1 MINLVG
7 LKGKEN
13 LYPEDLSGGMKQRV
27 ALARALVVEPDII
40 LLDEPLSALDAKVR
54 VEMQN
59 ELKRMHNQLKLT
71 FILVT
76 HDQQEAL
83 SLSNKIVVMSKGVI
97 EQVGSPKSIYDT
109 PSSLWVAKFIGS
121 ANIFQGQYLGNKKV
135 QLFDKTFVCR
145 ESSNLKQIN
154 KNDLVDVIVR
164 PEDVIVVKPKNGVF
178 CARVTHSTYK
188 GEMFEVKCTYKKNV
202 FILKTTK
209 NIKIG
214 DLIGIK
220 FTENS
225 LHLIP
230 NREQYKDDYFNANI
244 KDDE

>member
-1 MINLVG
+1 MIHLVG
-7 LKGKEN
+7 LKGFEDK
-13 LYPEDLSGGMKQRV
+13 YPEDLSGGMKQRV

-54 VEMQN
+54 LQMQN
-59 ELKRMHNQLKLT
+59 ELKRIHNELKLT

-178 CARVTHSTYK
+178 CARVTTQHIK
-188 GEMFEVKCTYKKNV
+188 VKCLKLNV
-202 FILKTTK
+202 HTKRMYSFWRLLKILKLV
-209 NIKIG
+209 I
-214 DLIGIK
+214 
-220 FTENS
+220 
-225 LHLIP
+225 
-230 NREQYKDDYFNANI
+230 
-244 KDDE
+244 